1 MPGVRTLVERLLRH
15 RLSTQLAVFGT
26 LVTLVAVTASFV
38 ALSLEMRGQ
47 TRRLLAETLSRQQR
61 AVGEVE
67 RQRLAQLLRSSTLLT
82 DSPTLRAAMETYRGE
97 AGDDAAPRE
106 DLLATVAAEAAKV
119 ARAVGRD
126 LVVVTDD
133 RGRVLASATATGE
146 PLRGA
151 GDLAALPVVRHA
163 LEQDGPV
170 DEGNLAVAALEGRS
184 VRVGAVPIVLQ
195 DYVIGALVVGD
206 VLDGEFIAEIGRAL
220 GCEAVLGGAPGVI
233 ARTPGI
239 DDAAAAE
246 LWRASAAA
254 PAGGTAAALL
264 RLGGVEYVTAPI
276 PYGSDTA
283 GRPVTLHLLQSLDG
297 ALERSNR
304 TLLLTATLIGLVAVL
319 LAAVAAALVARS
331 LLGPLSRFVDFLHRA
346 AETGDHALRFDGG
359 DAGREVRILA
369 ENYNRL
375 AESLERHER
384 ELRRRSEED
393 LERLELLK
401 ESEKLA
407 ALGRMLSG
415 AAHEINNPLT
425 GVVGN
430 IEMLLADRAL
440 SAEARG
446 RLETVRKEG
455 RRIVKLVRNLLKF
468 AHRESDEPAP
478 LDVNQVVRETA
489 ALRQHDFATAG
500 IELELDLEPEPLAV
514 SGIELELQQV
524 FLNIVNNA
532 LDELRKVERGRLAV
546 RTRREAGRASISFAD
561 NGPGIRFPERIF
573 EHFFTTKPVG
583 QGTGLGLSIS
593 QAIVQ
598 RHGGEISAENPREGG
613 ARFTIELPLVA
624 GLGRR
629 AAAVPPA
636 SAEEAPP
643 ERTLA
648 ASVLVVDDEPSV
660 LELQLAILDSLG
672 ASAVGASGGAE
683 AVERLRRQEFDLI
696 VSDLRMPGEVS
707 GKDLYAWVEA
717 HRPQCARG
725 FLFVTGDAVD
735 EDGFLERARARCVLK
750 PFTMAEYVRTLQ
762 EVLHEL
768 RRAA

>member
-1 MPGVRTLVERLLRH
+1 MRGLFRG

-26 LVTLVAVTASFV
+26 LVTLVAVSASFI

-47 TRRLLAETLSRQQR
+47 TRRLLADMLSRQQR
-61 AVGEVE
+61 AIGEVE
-67 RQRLAQLLRSSTLLT
+67 RQRLAQLLRTSTLLT
-82 DSPTLRAAMETYRGE
+82 DSPTLRAAMETYRIE
-97 AGDDAAPRE
+97 TAEDAAPRE
-106 DLLATVAAEAAKV
+106 DLLATVGAEATKV
-119 ARAVGRD
+119 ARALGRD
-126 LVVVTDD
+126 LLVVTDD
-133 RGRVLASATATGE
+133 RGQVLASASGSGE
-146 PLRGA
+146 PLAPGD
-151 GDLAALPVVRHA
+151 DLARLPVVRRA

-170 DEGNLAVAALEGRS
+170 DDRNLAVVALDGRD

-195 DYVIGALVVGD
+195 DYIIGALVVGD
-206 VLDGEFIAEIGRAL
+206 VLDDAFIVEVGRAL
-220 GCEAVLGGAPGVI
+220 DCEVVLGGSAGVV

-239 DDAAAAE
+239 PAEAASAFLRTGA
-246 LWRASAAA
+246 RASAEG
-254 PAGGTAAALL
+254 PAELV
-264 RLGGVEYVTAPI
+264 RLGAAEYVTAPI
-276 PYGSDTA
+276 PYGTDAA
-283 GRPVTLHLLQSLDG
+283 GRPVTLHLLQSLGG

-304 TLLLTATLIGLVAVL
+304 TLLFAATLIGVIALVV
-319 LAAVAAALVARS
+319 AAVAAVLVART
-331 LLGPLSRFVDFLHRA
+331 LLGPLSRFVDFLGRA
-346 AETGDHALRFDGG
+346 AETGDHSLRFDGG
-359 DAGREVRILA
+359 DAGHEVSILA

-375 AESLERHER
+375 AASLERHER
-384 ELRRRSEED
+384 ELRLRAQED
-393 LERLELLK
+393 LSRLELLK

-430 IEMLLADRAL
+430 IEMLLADRTL
-440 SAEARG
+440 SPQARG

-455 RRIVKLVRNLLKF
+455 RRIVKLIRNLLKF
-468 AHRESDEPAP
+468 AHRESDEPVS
-478 LDVNQVVRETA
+478 LDVNQVVRDTA

-500 IELELDLEPEPLAV
+500 IELRLELDGAPLGV

-532 LDELRKVERGRLAV
+532 LDELRKVEHPRLVV
-546 RTRREAGRASISFAD
+546 RTMREDGRASISFSD

-598 RHGGEISAENPREGG
+598 RHGGEISAENLPEGG
-613 ARFTIELPLVA
+613 ARFTIDLPLATGRWRSDAPAPAVA
-624 GLGRR
+624 
-629 AAAVPPA
+629 VEDPPPQR
-636 SAEEAPP
+636 S
-643 ERTLA
+643 LA

-672 ASAVGASGGAE
+672 ASAVGVQGGAE
-683 AVERLRRQEFDLI
+683 AVERLKRQEFDLI

-707 GKDLYAWVEA
+707 GKDLYAWVET
-717 HRPQCARG
+717 HRSRGTRG

-735 EDGFLERARARCVLK
+735 EDGFLEQARARCVLK